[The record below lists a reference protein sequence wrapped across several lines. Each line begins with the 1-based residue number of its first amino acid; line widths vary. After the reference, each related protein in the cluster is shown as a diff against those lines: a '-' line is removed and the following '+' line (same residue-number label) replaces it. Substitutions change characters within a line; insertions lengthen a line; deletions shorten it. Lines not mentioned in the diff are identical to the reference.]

1 MPNLEPYSKKS
12 DYSYCLGLY
21 PSLMLMEARP
31 ELALRLLVSPA
42 ASGEGADKLKQECS
56 VRGVRIEEASRVLK
70 RESGKDN
77 CFAGLVFRK
86 AFQALD
92 PSLPHAV
99 LCQVSDEGN
108 LGTILRSAL
117 GFEYRD
123 IAIIRPAAD
132 VFNPRVVRA
141 TMGAMFR
148 LRICEFESF
157 SDYEAA
163 FPGRKLYP
171 FMLDGASELSKVAP
185 CAPVAHSLI
194 FGNEARGLD
203 PVFQSKGHSVLIPQ
217 SRELDSL
224 NLSVAASIAMYA
236 FRQALCGNKQSE

>member
-1 MPNLEPYSKKS
+1 MPNLEPYSKKL

-21 PSLMLMEARP
+21 PSLMLMESRP
-31 ELALRLLVSPA
+31 ELALRLLISS
-42 ASGEGADKLKQECS
+42 ASSGDGASKLRQLCADS
-56 VRGVRIEEASRVLK
+56 GIRAEEASRVLR

-77 CFAGLVFRK
+77 CFAALVFK
-86 AFQALD
+86 KTFQALD

-117 GFEYRD
+117 GFDYRD

-148 LRICEFESF
+148 LRVYEFDSF
-157 SDYEAA
+157 DDYASA
-163 FPGRKLYP
+163 FPGRQLYP
-171 FMLDGASELSKVAP
+171 FMLDGASPLDEVAP
-185 CAPVAHSLI
+185 KAPLTHSLI

-203 PVFQSKGHSVLIPQ
+203 SSFQAKGQSVLIPQ

-224 NLSVAASIAMYA
+224 NLSVAASIAMYT
-236 FRQALCGNKQSE
+236 FNQVRKGLKHD

>member
-1 MPNLEPYSKKS
+1 MPNLEPYSRKLG
-12 DYSYCLGLY
+12 YSYCLGLY

-31 ELALRLLVSPA
+31 SLALRLLVSPD
-42 ASGEGADKLKQECS
+42 ASGEGPEKLRHECAL
-56 VRGVRIEEASRVLK
+56 RGVRIEEASRVLR

-77 CFAGLVFRK
+77 CFAGIVFK
-86 AFQALD
+86 KDFQPLD
-92 PSLPHAV
+92 PALPHAV

-117 GFEYRD
+117 GFDYLD
-123 IAIIRPAAD
+123 VAIIRPAAD

-148 LRICEFESF
+148 LRVCEFDSF
-157 SDYEAA
+157 EAYEAA

-171 FMLDGASELSKVAP
+171 FMLDGASALGEVAP
-185 CAPVAHSLI
+185 TAPIEHSLV
-194 FGNEARGLD
+194 FGNEAKGLD
-203 PVFQSKGHSVLIPQ
+203 AGFQSKGQSVLIPQ
-217 SRELDSL
+217 SNKLDSL

-236 FRQALCGNKQSE
+236 FRQSRKDDN